1 MDFIDLPLEIKMHIV
16 KFVGSPIAALI
27 KTYFKKLTTI
37 TILKRTLRLEIYMR
51 ADAVAAQYLLHRCIS
66 EN

>member
-27 KTYFKKLTTI
+27 KTYFKNLNTI

-51 ADAVAAQYLLHRCIS
+51 ADAVAAQYLLHRRIS